1 MVVWAWWESK
11 TKFPLH
17 FNSLAPRRCNNFKCL
32 IFKVITQNCSLVTHC
47 EIALWR
53 NFGLHT
59 FLRQQIGLQV
69 AYDKIVLTAS
79 ILYNNHANSGLRG
92 PLFIHERYRV
102 SPAEA
107 KIGLHILVRKIW
119 PPLVVFCSP
128 MISQWNTIADLPT
141 FENCL
146 VQYFLRRRTATWYIC
161 IAAQV
166 FSLCG
171 KCLFKK
177 VFFFKFYIKH

>member
-1 MVVWAWWESK
+1 MLFVHYCNVMVYVVYCVASGKQE
-11 TKFPLH
+11 
-17 FNSLAPRRCNNFKCL
+17 
-32 IFKVITQNCSLVTHC
+32 KVQACLVT
-47 EIALWR
+47 LWPEWHKIF
-53 NFGLHT
+53 FGLHT

-79 ILYNNHANSGLRG
+79 ILYNNHANFGLRG

-146 VQYFLRRRTATWYIC
+146 VQYFSRRRAATWYIC

-177 VFFFKFYIKH
+177 VFF

>member
-1 MVVWAWWESK
+1 MACCLAG
-11 TKFPLH
+11 TKPL
-17 FNSLAPRRCNNFKCL
+17 SEPMLAPEWHK
-32 IFKVITQNCSLVTHC
+32 IF
-47 EIALWR
+47 
-53 NFGLHT
+53 FGLHT

-146 VQYFLRRRTATWYIC
+146 VQYFSRRRAATWYIC